1 MTVKSNQTLNAISKI
16 ICECSKEVL
25 DSVTGKD
32 IFYAKT
38 IQKVP
43 LIHLRPDVGCFV
55 LFSGDYSGLMI
66 MNFTAEAAMSIYKNQ
81 MLQMGIPEEELAI
94 DYTADE
100 VVDSI
105 GEIINQIIGT
115 VRRRIEDHYEL
126 IATNTQPKAI
136 ALTTSIILTI
146 DTPEVEKD
154 LCRKLSFK
162 IEGHP
167 FHIEVS
173 MEKTEFVSLDGKS
186 AHPKANGQ
194 SGINPRDIDFDKY
207 REASE
212 SKPAETE
219 SKALGNQD
227 IDFDALLKEN
237 S

>member
-1 MTVKSNQTLNAISKI
+1 MSVKSNKTLNAIAKI

-32 IFYAKT
+32 VFYSKT

-43 LIHLRPDVGCFV
+43 VIHLRPDIGCFV
-55 LFSGDYSGLMI
+55 LFSGDYAGLMI
-66 MNFTAEAAMSIYKNQ
+66 MNFRAEAAMSIYRNQ

-94 DYTADE
+94 EYTADE

-115 VRRRIEDHYEL
+115 VRRRIEERYEL
-126 IATNTQPKAI
+126 VATNTQPKAI
-136 ALTTSIILTI
+136 ALTTSIVLTI
-146 DTPEVEKD
+146 DAPEFDKD

-162 IEGHP
+162 IEGQP

-173 MEKTEFVSLDGKS
+173 MEKTEFDSIDGSNIHDDKGRVSKS
-186 AHPKANGQ
+186 SKD
-194 SGINPRDIDFDKY
+194 INMDSY
-207 REASE
+207 REAAAKSDAAPK
-212 SKPAETE
+212 ST
-219 SKALGNQD
+219 SNQD
-227 IDFDALLKEN
+227 IDFDALMREN

>member
-1 MTVKSNQTLNAISKI
+1 MAIQSNKTLNAISKI
-16 ICECSKEVL
+16 FCECAKDVL

-43 LIHLRPDVGCFV
+43 VIHLRPDIGCFV

-66 MNFTAEAAMSIYKNQ
+66 MNFSAESAMSIYRNQ

-94 DYTADE
+94 EYTADE

-115 VRRRIEDHYEL
+115 VRRRIEERYEL

-136 ALTTSIILTI
+136 ALTTSIVLTI
-146 DTPEVEKD
+146 DAPEFEKD

-173 MEKTEFVSLDGKS
+173 MEKTEFIGIDEKNIHD
-186 AHPKANGQ
+186 AKADEIR
-194 SGINPRDIDFDKY
+194 SSKDIDMEAY
-207 REASE
+207 REAAEGSGGGA
-212 SKPAETE
+212 KPV
-219 SKALGNQD
+219 SNQD
-227 IDFDALLKEN
+227 IDFDALMKEN
-237 S
+237 L

>member
-1 MTVKSNQTLNAISKI
+1 MSVKSNQTLNAISKI
-16 ICECSKEVL
+16 ICECAKEVL
-25 DSVTGKD
+25 DSVTGKE

-43 LIHLRPDVGCFV
+43 VIHLRPDIGCFV

-66 MNFTAEAAMSIYKNQ
+66 MNFTAEAAMSIYRNQ
-81 MLQMGIPEEELAI
+81 MMQMGIPEEELAI

-115 VRRRIEDHYEL
+115 VRRRIEDQYEL

-136 ALTTSIILTI
+136 ALTTSIVLTI
-146 DTPEVEKD
+146 DAPEVEKD

-162 IEGHP
+162 IEGQP

-173 MEKTEFVSLDGKS
+173 MEKTEFVSLEGKNV
-186 AHPKANGQ
+186 HEQTQKGKAK
-194 SGINPRDIDFDKY
+194 SSKEFDLEPY
-207 REASE
+207 REAAG
-212 SKPAETE
+212 KAEAPKKMV
-219 SKALGNQD
+219 SNQD
-227 IDFDALLKEN
+227 IDFDTLFKEN

>member
-1 MTVKSNQTLNAISKI
+1 MSVKSNQTLNAISKI
-16 ICECSKEVL
+16 ICECAKDVL
-25 DSVTGKD
+25 DSATGKD
-32 IFYAKT
+32 IVYAKT

-43 LIHLRPDVGCFV
+43 LIHLRPDIGCFV

-66 MNFTAEAAMSIYKNQ
+66 MNFTAESAMAIYRNQ

-105 GEIINQIIGT
+105 GEIINQIIGA
-115 VRRRIEDHYEL
+115 VRRRIEDQYDL
-126 IATNTQPKAI
+126 VATNTQPKAI

-146 DTPEVEKD
+146 DAPEVEKD

-162 IEGHP
+162 IEGQP

-173 MEKTEFVSLDGKS
+173 MEKTEFVSLDGKNVHERTEEDIAAS
-186 AHPKANGQ
+186 RN
-194 SGINPRDIDFDKY
+194 IDIDSY
-207 REASE
+207 REAMGS
-212 SKPAETE
+212 ETE
-219 SKALGNQD
+219 SASKSVSNQD